1 MWDYVTVNS
10 GQDYLSHHGILGM
23 KWGIRR
29 YQNDDGTLTA
39 VGKKRYGN
47 AETEFSELNAA
58 RKEYEQSKDYY
69 MKKTAA
75 GLLYNRKATDRLNKS
90 VKRLANAKTDLNDAK
105 DRVSLQNQKKKGK
118 RQIKLEES
126 YRDKGLTKEEAEL
139 AAYKRIRTEKTIAIV
154 AGMTVVAAAAY
165 VGYKHYDNTVDRLIK
180 SGTVLQNMS
189 NNANRGVSDAFY
201 ASFGKHD
208 NNRYLGFYGSQ
219 LQKSVNYGF
228 SSGVYKTNIKLGDD
242 LRLASPKNAVNVLRR
257 TMQKDSQFAD
267 GVRQSLKGLSQASL
281 SPNQKKVFDKALKS
295 LNAGKIDNHV
305 YEAVNIALVD
315 HTPRGQSVSSKFYDA
330 LKKAGYDAIKDINDS
345 KYSGYNTRNPIIVF
359 NGSAK
364 TAVDSISSM
373 GKQQIEKQLKAEI
386 YKKYAE
392 DLVKAYAPSVQ
403 LPIGVGSASKLAIDA
418 LTEKANLEYVK
429 KYRKEHPKSELSAKE
444 IIRTRHK

>member
-330 LKKAGYDAIKDINDS
+330 IKDINDS

-392 DLVKAYAPSVQ
+392 DLVKAYAPVGAAA
-403 LPIGVGSASKLAIDA
+403 IGVGSASKLAIDA

>member
-1 MWDYVTVNS
+1 MWDYITVNS

-29 YQNDDGTLTA
+29 YQNEDGTLTA
-39 VGKKRYGN
+39 AGKKRYGN

-58 RKEYEQSKDYY
+58 RKEYEQSKNYY

-154 AGMTVVAAAAY
+154 AGMTAVAAAAY

-189 NNANRGVSDAFY
+189 NNANRGVSDA
-201 ASFGKHD
+201 SFGKHD

-219 LQKSVNYGF
+219 LQKSVDYGF

-364 TAVDSISSM
+364 TAVDSISSI

-392 DLVKAYAPSVQ
+392 DLVKAYAPVGAAA
-403 LPIGVGSASKLAIDA
+403 IGVGSASKLATDA

>member
-330 LKKAGYDAIKDINDS
+330 IKDINDS
-345 KYSGYNTRNPIIVF
+345 KYSGYNTRNSIIVF

-392 DLVKAYAPSVQ
+392 DLVKAYAPVGAAA
-403 LPIGVGSASKLAIDA
+403 IGVGSASKLAIDA

>member
-1 MWDYVTVNS
+1 M
-10 GQDYLSHHGILGM
+10 
-23 KWGIRR
+23 
-29 YQNDDGTLTA
+29 
-39 VGKKRYGN
+39 
-47 AETEFSELNAA
+47 
-58 RKEYEQSKDYY
+58 
-69 MKKTAA
+69 
-75 GLLYNRKATDRLNKS
+75 
-90 VKRLANAKTDLNDAK
+90 
-105 DRVSLQNQKKKGK
+105 
-118 RQIKLEES
+118 
-126 YRDKGLTKEEAEL
+126 TKEEAEL

-315 HTPRGQSVSSKFYDA
+315 HTPRG
-330 LKKAGYDAIKDINDS
+330 
-345 KYSGYNTRNPIIVF
+345 
-359 NGSAK
+359 
-364 TAVDSISSM
+364 
-373 GKQQIEKQLKAEI
+373 
-386 YKKYAE
+386 
-392 DLVKAYAPSVQ
+392 
-403 LPIGVGSASKLAIDA
+403 
-418 LTEKANLEYVK
+418 
-429 KYRKEHPKSELSAKE
+429 
-444 IIRTRHK
+444 

>member
-23 KWGIRR
+23 KWGVRR

-58 RKEYEQSKDYY
+58 RKEYKQSKDYY

-90 VKRLANAKTDLNDAK
+90 VKRLVNAKTDLNDAK

-126 YRDKGLTKEEAEL
+126 YRNKGLTKEEAEL

-154 AGMTVVAAAAY
+154 AGMTAVAAAAY

-219 LQKSVNYGF
+219 LQKSVDYGF

-330 LKKAGYDAIKDINDS
+330 IKDINDS

-364 TAVDSISSM
+364 TAVDSISSI

-392 DLVKAYAPSVQ
+392 DLVKAYASVGAAA
-403 LPIGVGSASKLAIDA
+403 IGVGSASKLATDA

>member
-1 MWDYVTVNS
+1 
-10 GQDYLSHHGILGM
+10 
-23 KWGIRR
+23 
-29 YQNDDGTLTA
+29 
-39 VGKKRYGN
+39 
-47 AETEFSELNAA
+47 
-58 RKEYEQSKDYY
+58 
-69 MKKTAA
+69 
-75 GLLYNRKATDRLNKS
+75 
-90 VKRLANAKTDLNDAK
+90 
-105 DRVSLQNQKKKGK
+105 
-118 RQIKLEES
+118 
-126 YRDKGLTKEEAEL
+126 
-139 AAYKRIRTEKTIAIV
+139 
-154 AGMTVVAAAAY
+154 
-165 VGYKHYDNTVDRLIK
+165 
-180 SGTVLQNMS
+180 
-189 NNANRGVSDAFY
+189 
-201 ASFGKHD
+201 
-208 NNRYLGFYGSQ
+208 
-219 LQKSVNYGF
+219 
-228 SSGVYKTNIKLGDD
+228 
-242 LRLASPKNAVNVLRR
+242 
-257 TMQKDSQFAD
+257 MQKDSQFAD

-364 TAVDSISSM
+364 TAVDSISSI

-392 DLVKAYAPSVQ
+392 DLVKAYASVGAAA
-403 LPIGVGSASKLAIDA
+403 IGVGSASKLAIDA

>member
-1 MWDYVTVNS
+1 M
-10 GQDYLSHHGILGM
+10 
-23 KWGIRR
+23 
-29 YQNDDGTLTA
+29 
-39 VGKKRYGN
+39 
-47 AETEFSELNAA
+47 
-58 RKEYEQSKDYY
+58 
-69 MKKTAA
+69 
-75 GLLYNRKATDRLNKS
+75 
-90 VKRLANAKTDLNDAK
+90 
-105 DRVSLQNQKKKGK
+105 SLQNQKKKGK

-154 AGMTVVAAAAY
+154 AGMTAVAAAAY

-219 LQKSVNYGF
+219 LQKRVDYGF

-315 HTPRGQSVSSKFYDA
+315 HTPRGQSISSKFYDA
-330 LKKAGYDAIKDINDS
+330 LKKAGYDAIKDVNDS
-345 KYSGYNTRNPIIVF
+345 KYSGYNARNPIIVF

-364 TAVDSISSM
+364 TAVDSISSI

-392 DLVKAYAPSVQ
+392 DLVKAYAPIGAAA
-403 LPIGVGSASKLAIDA
+403 IGVGSASKLATDA

-444 IIRTRHK
+444 IIRTRRK

>member
-58 RKEYEQSKDYY
+58 RKEYKQSKDYY

-154 AGMTVVAAAAY
+154 AGMTAVAAAAY

-208 NNRYLGFYGSQ
+208 NNRYLQ
-219 LQKSVNYGF
+219 
-228 SSGVYKTNIKLGDD
+228 IKRKYLIKP
-242 LRLASPKNAVNVLRR
+242 LKVPMLA
-257 TMQKDSQFAD
+257 
-267 GVRQSLKGLSQASL
+267 
-281 SPNQKKVFDKALKS
+281 
-295 LNAGKIDNHV
+295 
-305 YEAVNIALVD
+305 
-315 HTPRGQSVSSKFYDA
+315 
-330 LKKAGYDAIKDINDS
+330 
-345 KYSGYNTRNPIIVF
+345 
-359 NGSAK
+359 
-364 TAVDSISSM
+364 
-373 GKQQIEKQLKAEI
+373 
-386 YKKYAE
+386 
-392 DLVKAYAPSVQ
+392 
-403 LPIGVGSASKLAIDA
+403 KLTI
-418 LTEKANLEYVK
+418 TFTK
-429 KYRKEHPKSELSAKE
+429 R
-444 IIRTRHK
+444 

>member
-1 MWDYVTVNS
+1 MLDYVTINS

-58 RKEYEQSKDYY
+58 RKEYKQSKDYY

-154 AGMTVVAAAAY
+154 AGMTAVAAAAY

-330 LKKAGYDAIKDINDS
+330 IKDINDS

-364 TAVDSISSM
+364 TAVDSISSI

-392 DLVKAYAPSVQ
+392 DLVKAYASVGAAA
-403 LPIGVGSASKLAIDA
+403 IGVGSASKLAIDA

>member
-58 RKEYEQSKDYY
+58 RKEYKQSKDYY

-90 VKRLANAKTDLNDAK
+90 VKCLANAKTDLNDAK

-139 AAYKRIRTEKTIAIV
+139 AAYKRIRTEKAIAIV
-154 AGMTVVAAAAY
+154 AGMTAVAAAAY

-201 ASFGKHD
+201 ASFGKYD

-219 LQKSVNYGF
+219 LQESANYGF

-267 GVRQSLKGLSQASL
+267 EVRQSLKGLSQASL

-364 TAVDSISSM
+364 TAVDSISSI

-392 DLVKAYAPSVQ
+392 DLVKAYASVGAAA
-403 LPIGVGSASKLAIDA
+403 IGVNSASKLASDA

-444 IIRTRHK
+444 IIRTRPK

>member
-1 MWDYVTVNS
+1 MWNYVVVSS
-10 GQDYLSHHGILGM
+10 GDDYLAHHGILGM

-75 GLLYNRKATDRLNKS
+75 GLLYNRKATDRLDKS

-154 AGMTVVAAAAY
+154 AGMTAVAAAAY

-189 NNANRGVSDAFY
+189 NNANRGISDAFY

-208 NNRYLGFYGSQ
+208 NNCYLGFYGSQ
-219 LQKSVNYGF
+219 LQERVDYGF

-267 GVRQSLKGLSQASL
+267 GVRQSLKGLSQESL

-364 TAVDSISSM
+364 TAVDSISSI

-392 DLVKAYAPSVQ
+392 DLVKAYASVGAAA
-403 LPIGVGSASKLAIDA
+403 IGVGSASKLATDA

>member
-1 MWDYVTVNS
+1 
-10 GQDYLSHHGILGM
+10 
-23 KWGIRR
+23 
-29 YQNDDGTLTA
+29 
-39 VGKKRYGN
+39 
-47 AETEFSELNAA
+47 
-58 RKEYEQSKDYY
+58 
-69 MKKTAA
+69 
-75 GLLYNRKATDRLNKS
+75 
-90 VKRLANAKTDLNDAK
+90 
-105 DRVSLQNQKKKGK
+105 
-118 RQIKLEES
+118 
-126 YRDKGLTKEEAEL
+126 
-139 AAYKRIRTEKTIAIV
+139 
-154 AGMTVVAAAAY
+154 MTVVAAAAY

-201 ASFGKHD
+201 ASFWKHD

-219 LQKSVNYGF
+219 LQKSVDYGF

-242 LRLASPKNAVNVLRR
+242 LRLASPKNAVNVLRQ

-315 HTPRGQSVSSKFYDA
+315 HTPRGQSISSKFYDA

-364 TAVDSISSM
+364 TAVDSISSI

-392 DLVKAYAPSVQ
+392 DLVKAYAPVGVAA
-403 LPIGVGSASKLAIDA
+403 IGIGSASKLATDA

>member
-139 AAYKRIRTEKTIAIV
+139 AAYKE
-154 AGMTVVAAAAY
+154 
-165 VGYKHYDNTVDRLIK
+165 
-180 SGTVLQNMS
+180 
-189 NNANRGVSDAFY
+189 
-201 ASFGKHD
+201 
-208 NNRYLGFYGSQ
+208 
-219 LQKSVNYGF
+219 
-228 SSGVYKTNIKLGDD
+228 
-242 LRLASPKNAVNVLRR
+242 
-257 TMQKDSQFAD
+257 
-267 GVRQSLKGLSQASL
+267 
-281 SPNQKKVFDKALKS
+281 
-295 LNAGKIDNHV
+295 
-305 YEAVNIALVD
+305 
-315 HTPRGQSVSSKFYDA
+315 
-330 LKKAGYDAIKDINDS
+330 
-345 KYSGYNTRNPIIVF
+345 
-359 NGSAK
+359 
-364 TAVDSISSM
+364 
-373 GKQQIEKQLKAEI
+373 
-386 YKKYAE
+386 
-392 DLVKAYAPSVQ
+392 
-403 LPIGVGSASKLAIDA
+403 
-418 LTEKANLEYVK
+418 
-429 KYRKEHPKSELSAKE
+429 SELRKP
-444 IIRTRHK
+444 

>member
-1 MWDYVTVNS
+1 M
-10 GQDYLSHHGILGM
+10 
-23 KWGIRR
+23 
-29 YQNDDGTLTA
+29 
-39 VGKKRYGN
+39 
-47 AETEFSELNAA
+47 
-58 RKEYEQSKDYY
+58 
-69 MKKTAA
+69 
-75 GLLYNRKATDRLNKS
+75 NKS
-90 VKRLANAKTDLNDAK
+90 VNRLANAKTDLNDAK

-242 LRLASPKNAVNVLRR
+242 LRIASPKNAVNVLRR

-267 GVRQSLKGLSQASL
+267 GVQQSLKGLSQASL

-364 TAVDSISSM
+364 TAVDSISSI

-392 DLVKAYAPSVQ
+392 DLVKAYAPVGAAA
-403 LPIGVGSASKLAIDA
+403 IGVGSASKLATDA
-418 LTEKANLEYVK
+418 LTEKANMEYVK

>member
-330 LKKAGYDAIKDINDS
+330 IKDINDS

-364 TAVDSISSM
+364 TAVDSISSI

-392 DLVKAYAPSVQ
+392 DLVKAYASVGAAA
-403 LPIGVGSASKLAIDA
+403 IGVGSASKSAIDA

-444 IIRTRHK
+444 IIRVR

>member
-75 GLLYNRKATDRLNKS
+75 GLLYNRKATDRLNES

-189 NNANRGVSDAFY
+189 NNANLGVSDAFY
-201 ASFGKHD
+201 ASFGKYD
-208 NNRYLGFYGSQ
+208 NNRYLGFYGGQ
-219 LQKSVNYGF
+219 LQERVNYGF

-267 GVRQSLKGLSQASL
+267 GVRQSLKELSQTSL

-392 DLVKAYAPSVQ
+392 DLVKAYASVGAAA
-403 LPIGVGSASKLAIDA
+403 IGVRSASKLTIDA

>member
-1 MWDYVTVNS
+1 MWDYVIVNS

-208 NNRYLGFYGSQ
+208 NRYLGFYGSQ

-364 TAVDSISSM
+364 TAVDSISSI

-392 DLVKAYAPSVQ
+392 DLVKAYAPVGAAA
-403 LPIGVGSASKLAIDA
+403 IGVGSASKLATDA